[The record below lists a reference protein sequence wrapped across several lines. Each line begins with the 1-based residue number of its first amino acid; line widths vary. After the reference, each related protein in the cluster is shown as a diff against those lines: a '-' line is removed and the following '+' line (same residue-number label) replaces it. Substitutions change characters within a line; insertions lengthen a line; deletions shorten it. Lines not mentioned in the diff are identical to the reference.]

1 MVFPGF
7 FTRPTGVLDSQT
19 PRQITTSNLIR
30 PQCSLNCTVQGQVS
44 THAAFL
50 RGMNV
55 GGHRLTNPELCSVFE
70 GMGFEDVAVFQASGN
85 VVFHPGGL
93 TADAAL
99 ESRIEAGL
107 EEGLGYAVPVF
118 VRSAKEVRAIASHEP
133 FDPALVEASG
143 GKLQV
148 MLVKTPPS
156 ASTRKKI
163 VALAT
168 SDDLLEARAREIY
181 WLPSGGIL
189 ESELD
194 HKAIDV
200 LLGVITQ
207 RTQGTIQR
215 LAGKFFS

>member
-30 PQCSLNCTVQGQVS
+30 PQCSSNCTVQGQMS

-70 GMGFEDVAVFQASGN
+70 GMGLEDVAVFQASGN
-85 VVFHPGGL
+85 VVFAPGDL

-118 VRSAKEVRAIASHEP
+118 VRTAKEVGAIAAHQP
-133 FDPALVEASG
+133 FEAAALEASA

-148 MLVKTPPS
+148 AFLKRAPT
-156 ASTRKKI
+156 AGNKGK
-163 VALAT
+163 ALALA
-168 SDDLLEARAREIY
+168 SEGDALAIKGGELY

-189 ESELD
+189 DSELD
-194 HKAIDV
+194 HRLLGK
-200 LLGVITQ
+200 LLGVTTI
-207 RTQGTIQR
+207 RTKGTVER
-215 LAGKFFS
+215 LTSKYF